1 MSLDDYNYY
10 NDPRTRAARR
20 GTWYNSFDESQM
32 MVQVAIEDEDGEEFF
47 ELLPVKFEVC
57 GTCAG
62 RGSHV
67 NPSIDCNG
75 LTSDD
80 FYDDPDF
87 EEDYFSGRHD
97 VTCYEC
103 GGKRVSPVVDEGRL
117 SDNNRKVLQDLE
129 ERARWEAEYEAEVAM
144 ERRYGC

>member
-1 MSLDDYNYY
+1 M
-10 NDPRTRAARR
+10 
-20 GTWYNSFDESQM
+20 
-32 MVQVAIEDEDGEEFF
+32 
-47 ELLPVKFEVC
+47 PVKYEVC
-57 GTCAG
+57 GTCDG

-87 EEDYFSGRHD
+87 ESDYFSGRYD

-103 GGKRVSPVVDEGRL
+103 GGKRVTPVVDKSRL
-117 SDNNRKVLQDLE
+117 DDRQKEVLHEIE
-129 ERARWEAEYEAEVAM
+129 ENARYEAEYEAEVAA
-144 ERRYGC
+144 ERRMGC